1 MGSQCFVRESVAIL
15 SHHNPLPTR
24 KRQHENGC
32 CGVPLYLRVSPR
44 IGFQFRALL
53 LLLVVFL
60 SCSSQAAPVS
70 ATETHGDR
78 PALLVEDDLAWTGS
92 ALYLDLSPPP
102 SASLLMPPLKR
113 DDDVTQTPSAP
124 LSERAINTDSNTADS
139 SKFEVPKA
147 FDTGFSNNF
156 TNSCA
161 NFLNRLRSSTEFN
174 NCHPFS
180 LLIQVCSTRDS
191 KKVSTD
197 RLQTSSGFFDASK
210 STLRITQTLDATCE
224 VDAAQCKPILDNF
237 AIELLSETACKSDY
251 ETDNPLVLQAYNG
264 LVAYQPSYQAS
275 CLHDDQGNYCFA
287 NAVSN
292 TSSPGDSYPYYLP
305 IGQELPGGSRPTC
318 NSCLQQAMS
327 VFSYY
332 GNNATQPLSKTY
344 TSAAQQ
350 ISIACGSTFVNV
362 TAAPLKAA
370 APTTSVTITPTITLI
385 LMFVL
390 YFFQ

>member
-1 MGSQCFVRESVAIL
+1 MRSQCFERESVAIL

-32 CGVPLYLRVSPR
+32 RGVPLYLRVSPR

-70 ATETHGDR
+70 ATEAHGDR

-113 DDDVTQTPSAP
+113 NDDVTQTLSAP

-161 NFLNRLRSSTEFN
+161 NFLNRLRQSTDFN

-180 LLIQVCSTRDS
+180 LLIQVC
-191 KKVSTD
+191 
-197 RLQTSSGFFDASK
+197 
-210 STLRITQTLDATCE
+210 
-224 VDAAQCKPILDNF
+224 
-237 AIELLSETACKSDY
+237 
-251 ETDNPLVLQAYNG
+251 
-264 LVAYQPSYQAS
+264 
-275 CLHDDQGNYCFA
+275 
-287 NAVSN
+287 
-292 TSSPGDSYPYYLP
+292 
-305 IGQELPGGSRPTC
+305 PTKD
-318 NSCLQQAMS
+318 L
-327 VFSYY
+327 
-332 GNNATQPLSKTY
+332 
-344 TSAAQQ
+344 
-350 ISIACGSTFVNV
+350 
-362 TAAPLKAA
+362 
-370 APTTSVTITPTITLI
+370 
-385 LMFVL
+385 
-390 YFFQ
+390 

>member
-161 NFLNRLRSSTEFN
+161 NFLNRLRV
-174 NCHPFS
+174 P
-180 LLIQVCSTRDS
+180 
-191 KKVSTD
+191 
-197 RLQTSSGFFDASK
+197 
-210 STLRITQTLDATCE
+210 RIE
-224 VDAAQCKPILDNF
+224 PR
-237 AIELLSETACKSDY
+237 E
-251 ETDNPLVLQAYNG
+251 
-264 LVAYQPSYQAS
+264 
-275 CLHDDQGNYCFA
+275 
-287 NAVSN
+287 
-292 TSSPGDSYPYYLP
+292 
-305 IGQELPGGSRPTC
+305 
-318 NSCLQQAMS
+318 
-327 VFSYY
+327 
-332 GNNATQPLSKTY
+332 
-344 TSAAQQ
+344 
-350 ISIACGSTFVNV
+350 
-362 TAAPLKAA
+362 
-370 APTTSVTITPTITLI
+370 
-385 LMFVL
+385 
-390 YFFQ
+390 